1 MRVMI
6 GLAVATG
13 LPWEYWQRQDDEVV
27 ATALDIL
34 ERARGKGRPT
44 PQGGDT
50 MQRAPLMSG

>member
-13 LPWEYWQRQDDEVV
+13 LPWEYWARQDDECV

-34 ERARGKGRPT
+34 SRARGKGSPA
-44 PQGGDT
+44 PGEAHE
-50 MQRAPLMSG
+50 RAPQMSG

>member
-13 LPWEYWQRQDDEVV
+13 LPWEYWGRQDDDVV

-34 ERARGKGRPT
+34 ARANGKGRAEPS
-44 PQGGDT
+44 QAHE
-50 MQRAPLMSG
+50 RAPMMSG